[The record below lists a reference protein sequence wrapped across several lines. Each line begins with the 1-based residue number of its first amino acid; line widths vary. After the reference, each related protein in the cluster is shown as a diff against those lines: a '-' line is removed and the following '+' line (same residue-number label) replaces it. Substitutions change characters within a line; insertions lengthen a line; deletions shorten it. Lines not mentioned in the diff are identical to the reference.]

1 MTVQELS
8 RKVNNDIHNRMFQ
21 PNHFKEDFG
30 DYEKCFTSLDLI
42 EDCQD
47 AIDEFIVIPETK
59 TPNRSV
65 LNIYGVLQATYG
77 QQDGL
82 FGLYENIAREK
93 FKNIGEFFSLFE
105 FDYGNREIRDDVIH
119 SSSRRYNK
127 EFYFIDKGQNSKY
140 KFSYAG
146 YSPDFV
152 VRKVDLKKIIDEQN
166 NLATNVLIK
175 VIEMINEKVNQHKE
189 KHKKESLH
197 SIISNLNY
205 SIQLIKRG
213 YSDTQRA
220 FQAEGSIKIV
230 ASKMKEVEEELK
242 NRFKSSIPESIE
254 YTLGNIDYILE
265 QMGNWFDNNELLGKK
280 DAEIF
285 MIAFDKEFDE
295 LEIMLKEIDEE
306 YK

>member
-1 MTVQELS
+1 
-8 RKVNNDIHNRMFQ
+8 
-21 PNHFKEDFG
+21 
-30 DYEKCFTSLDLI
+30 
-42 EDCQD
+42 
-47 AIDEFIVIPETK
+47 
-59 TPNRSV
+59 
-65 LNIYGVLQATYG
+65 
-77 QQDGL
+77 
-82 FGLYENIAREK
+82 
-93 FKNIGEFFSLFE
+93 
-105 FDYGNREIRDDVIH
+105 
-119 SSSRRYNK
+119 
-127 EFYFIDKGQNSKY
+127 
-140 KFSYAG
+140 
-146 YSPDFV
+146 
-152 VRKVDLKKIIDEQN
+152 
-166 NLATNVLIK
+166 
-175 VIEMINEKVNQHKE
+175 
-189 KHKKESLH
+189 
-197 SIISNLNY
+197 
-205 SIQLIKRG
+205 LIKRG